1 METYQMWHAQF
12 FLHREP
18 ALRVQPVL
26 QELFDTVV
34 YHQDDDEDT
43 HYLIELIFEDE
54 PDAESIKATL
64 SSLGEEALQSVMIDV
79 EALPQKDWLQ
89 HVYAQLKPI
98 EAGSF
103 FVYGSHYT
111 DPLPADKIPLLIEAA
126 TGFGTGE
133 HPTTQGC
140 LELCDIV
147 KARNPEIKNIFD
159 LGCGSGILAIAAAKF
174 WPKAQII
181 GVDIDEQSVT
191 VAQHHKVVNNSA
203 DNVLFF
209 TGDGLDDPLVKER
222 APFDL
227 VFANIL
233 AQPLIDFADGI
244 IDATQANG
252 FIILSGF
259 LDTQRD
265 RVLAPYLARGT
276 KVVETAAIN
285 QWQAVLLEK
294 TA

>member
-1 METYQMWHAQF
+1 MDVHQMWHAQF

-43 HYLIELIFEDE
+43 HYLVELIFEYD
-54 PDAESIKATL
+54 PDPASLKATL
-64 SSLGEEALQSVMIDV
+64 ASLGEEALQNVTVAI
-79 EALPQKDWLQ
+79 EALPERDWLQ
-89 HVYAQLKPI
+89 HVYSQLQPI
-98 EAGSF
+98 NAGSF
-103 FVYGSHYT
+103 FVYGSHYSE
-111 DPLPADKIPLLIEAA
+111 PLPTDKIPLLIEAA

-140 LELCDIV
+140 LELCDTV
-147 KARNPEIKNIFD
+147 MKRNPAIKNIFD
-159 LGCGSGILAIAAAKF
+159 LGCGSGILAIGAAKL
-174 WPKAQII
+174 WPDARLI
-181 GVDIDEQSVT
+181 GVDIDEQSVQ
-191 VAQHHKVVNNSA
+191 VAQHHKAANNVA
-203 DNVLFF
+203 DNVLFL

-244 IDATQANG
+244 VDATQPG
-252 FIILSGF
+252 GYIILSGF
-259 LDTQRD
+259 LDSQSD
-265 RVLAPYLARGT
+265 KVLAPYLHRGA
-276 KVVETAAIN
+276 KLVETVAIN

-294 TA
+294 